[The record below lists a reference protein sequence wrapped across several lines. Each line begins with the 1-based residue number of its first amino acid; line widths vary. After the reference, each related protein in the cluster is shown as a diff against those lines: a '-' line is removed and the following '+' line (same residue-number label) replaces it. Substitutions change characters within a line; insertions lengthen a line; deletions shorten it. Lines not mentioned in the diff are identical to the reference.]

1 MSRTQP
7 LSHVFGHLLK
17 KWSAVVSHSNELSLY
32 PARDHSL
39 AIYEHMCR
47 SLSVR
52 DLYTEEREIIP
63 IQYEWESYELS
74 AELVA
79 SEVDSPDF
87 LDTSFMNSLELEY
100 PLELAS
106 SLDSEYHF
114 GSIV

>member
-1 MSRTQP
+1 MS
-7 LSHVFGHLLK
+7 
-17 KWSAVVSHSNELSLY
+17 
-32 PARDHSL
+32 
-39 AIYEHMCR
+39 R

-52 DLYTEEREIIP
+52 DLYTEEREIIL

-114 GSIV
+114 GSLV

>member
-1 MSRTQP
+1 MTILSPSMSM
-7 LSHVFGHLLK
+7 
-17 KWSAVVSHSNELSLY
+17 Y
-32 PARDHSL
+32 
-39 AIYEHMCR
+39 C
-47 SLSVR
+47 

-100 PLELAS
+100 PLELVS

-114 GSIV
+114 GSLV

>member
-1 MSRTQP
+1 MVNR
-7 LSHVFGHLLK
+7 
-17 KWSAVVSHSNELSLY
+17 SNELSLY
-32 PARDHSL
+32 PARDHPL

-52 DLYTEEREIIP
+52 DLYTEEKEIIP
-63 IQYEWESYELS
+63 IQYEWESYES
-74 AELVA
+74 SSELVA

-100 PLELAS
+100 PLELVS
-106 SLDSEYHF
+106 SLDSEYLF

>member
-32 PARDHSL
+32 PARDHPL

-52 DLYTEEREIIP
+52 DLYTEEREI
-63 IQYEWESYELS
+63 S

-114 GSIV
+114 GSLV